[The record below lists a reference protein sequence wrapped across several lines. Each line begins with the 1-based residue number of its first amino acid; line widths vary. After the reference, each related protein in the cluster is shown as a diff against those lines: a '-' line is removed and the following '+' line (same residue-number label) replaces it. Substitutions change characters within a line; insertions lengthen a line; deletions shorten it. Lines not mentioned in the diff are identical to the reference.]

1 MIPHPSHPQG
11 EVVDRIDCNIEN
23 TQMKVES
30 GVRELKK
37 AEQHQRKNR
46 KMKCIVILAVIVII
60 LLFVLLIKIS

>member
-1 MIPHPSHPQG
+1 MQG

-23 TQMKVES
+23 TQVKVEA
-30 GVRELKK
+30 GVEELKK
-37 AEQHQRKNR
+37 AERYQRKNR